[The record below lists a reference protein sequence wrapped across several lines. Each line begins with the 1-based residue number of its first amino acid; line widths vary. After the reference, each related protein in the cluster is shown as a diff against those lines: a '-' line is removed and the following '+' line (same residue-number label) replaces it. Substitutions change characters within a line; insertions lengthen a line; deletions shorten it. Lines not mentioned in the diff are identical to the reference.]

1 MKATWKI
8 NNSGEVL
15 TAIVT
20 SGFDRFVYQIE
31 VDKKMTF
38 LGWDKP

>member
-8 NNSGEVL
+8 NNSGEIL

-20 SGFDRFVYQIE
+20 SGFDRFVRQIE
-31 VDKKMTF
+31 ADKKMIF
-38 LGWDKP
+38 LGWNK